1 MELDTSSKMFEKYG
15 YIECFG
21 VVLDKSGDYR
31 TDGDSIRVQ
40 AASPV
45 NYKLNGKDIDESNSI
60 TVKEG
65 ETLELNLSCE
75 PVSLSSD
82 MQVKFASED
91 NNVAEVSGTTVI
103 AVKEGTT
110 TLKGYVSPY
119 GDSLP
124 EIKVIVEKNSGNTKT
139 DAPSVTDK
147 PTVSDEPVVTD
158 KPTVSDEPAVTDK
171 PSATDESAVTA
182 KPSATDEPSKTAQ
195 AAVTDKP
202 SLSQNPQTTASG
214 NGSSDNK
221 TDSKSAKT
229 GDDSQIMLWILLML
243 AGGSGFVYTRRK
255 RKAAG
260 R

>member
-147 PTVSDEPVVTD
+147 PTVSDEPT
-158 KPTVSDEPAVTDK
+158 VTDK

-221 TDSKSAKT
+221 TGSKSAKT